1 MPTDDPSPEGLTM
14 RRGSAAPAANALSSV
29 VTAAG
34 SSRQRTPL
42 TSRQST
48 TGRPSPRH
56 IRLNRRLS
64 IPSAE
69 AATPAPV

>member
-1 MPTDDPSPEGLTM
+1 MPTDDPSPEGLTI
-14 RRGSAAPAANALSSV
+14 RRGSAAPAAKAASSA

-34 SSRQRTPL
+34 SSRQRAAP

-48 TGRPSPRH
+48 TGSPRPRH
-56 IRLNRRLS
+56 IRLKSRLS